1 MRKHSERLPYG
12 VGQITPGW
20 LLLVGLAATAFA
32 SGLQAYLQQLNE
44 GLVVTGLRD
53 IGTMGGAPWGLYVA
67 FDIYF
72 VGISFA
78 GITVAALVRLLN
90 LKELKPLS
98 RMAELMTIIALILAA
113 LAILADLGQPL
124 RGLLNLPRYARPQ
137 SPFFGTFTLVVA
149 GYLFASL
156 VYFFLDGRR
165 DAAVCA
171 HIPSPFQWFHRLW
184 ASGYRGTPAEQER
197 HHRTSFWLA
206 IAIVP
211 LLITAHSTLG
221 FVFGLQVGRPGWY
234 SALQAPAFVVMAGI
248 SGLGLLILLAAI
260 FRRALRAHER
270 LNLTIFQWLGRFL
283 FLLIAIYLYFAVVEV
298 LTGMYT
304 GGHYERRVMETLLFG
319 AYAPIYWFS
328 IFCLVLPLGM
338 LAVQLLSH
346 RWSIPLLV
354 LSGLMV
360 NLAAVGKRLL
370 IVVPSQTHGTLLPYG
385 PGVYIPSPVEIRIIL
400 GLIGLGTLIYAL
412 FAKVFPIMEIEGAEE
427 TVPWRAQ
434 MVFALPRGRALWPRT
449 AITVA
454 MVIGG
459 FALQALSYFFFAA
472 PWGFPPSSPVY
483 SNPRVV
489 LIPRPVVASI
499 EQWAYGLGVFLSIL
513 GSPPTLFILGVVVVF
528 LAAVVYELWPER
540 PM

>member
-1 MRKHSERLPYG
+1 MRGLSGRLPYG

-20 LLLVGLAATAFA
+20 LLLVGLAATVFA

-44 GLVVTGLRD
+44 GLVVTNLRD

-67 FDIYF
+67 FDVYF

-78 GITVAALVRLLN
+78 GITVAALIRLLN

-98 RMAELMTIIALILAA
+98 RMAELLTITALILAA

-149 GYLFASL
+149 GYLFASV

-171 HIPSPFQWFHRLW
+171 RIPSPLQWFHRLW
-184 ASGYRGTPAEQER
+184 ASGYQGTLEEQNR

-248 SGLGLLILLAAI
+248 SGLGLLVLLAAV
-260 FRRALRAHER
+260 FRWALRAHDR
-270 LNLTIFQWLGRFL
+270 LNLEVFQWLGRFL
-283 FLLIAIYLYFAVVEV
+283 FILIAIYLYFTVVEV

-304 GGHYERRVMETLLFG
+304 GGHHERRVMETLLFG
-319 AYAPIYWFS
+319 DYAPIYWFS
-328 IFCLVLPLGM
+328 ILSLVIPFAL
-338 LAVQLLSH
+338 LAFQLLSH
-346 RWSIPLLV
+346 RWSVPLLV
-354 LSGLMV
+354 LSGLLV
-360 NLAAVGKRLL
+360 NLAAVGKRFL

-385 PGVYIPSPVEIRIIL
+385 TGFYLPSSVEVRIIL
-400 GLIGLGTLIYAL
+400 GLLGLGTLIYAL
-412 FAKVFPIMEIEGAEE
+412 FAKVFPIMEIEEAEE
-427 TVPWRAQ
+427 AVPWRAQ
-434 MVFALPRGRALWPRT
+434 AVFTLPTGRAFQPRT
-449 AITVA
+449 AVTIA
-454 MVIGG
+454 MVIAG
-459 FALQALSYFFFAA
+459 FSLQALSYFVFAA
-472 PWGFPPSSPVY
+472 PWGFPPDSPIY

-489 LIPRPVVASI
+489 LVPTPVVASV
-499 EQWAYGLGVFLSIL
+499 EQWAYGVGLFLSIL
-513 GSPPTLFILGVVVVF
+513 GSPPTLFILGVMIVF
-528 LAAVVYELWPER
+528 LAAVVYELWPG
-540 PM
+540 